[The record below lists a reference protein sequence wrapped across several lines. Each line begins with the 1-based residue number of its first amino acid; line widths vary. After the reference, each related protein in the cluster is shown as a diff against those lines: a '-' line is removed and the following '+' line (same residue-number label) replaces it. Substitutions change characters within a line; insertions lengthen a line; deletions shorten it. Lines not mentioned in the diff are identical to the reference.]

1 MTARERVTLVL
12 PLFNQLALTRGCFD
26 SLRATREPF
35 RLVVI
40 DNGSTDGTR
49 EMLRAF
55 PYPYPLDYVEHDD
68 NRSVIASINRAWR
81 RATTDAV
88 CLLHNDT
95 ELVDPDWL
103 TTLVNELDDPTVG
116 VTGLYGAKRMRDDT
130 RFVGRTIV
138 HSLAEGPTVRP
149 PGEDVSVIDSVCLCL
164 RRSLLEQIGGLDE
177 RYGFYHG
184 FDKDLCLAVRERGLR
199 CRVMYAPFRHHGG
212 GTRAKDFQR
221 DPDKERRDLA
231 DREAVLRRLR
241 EKWGHRL
248 PADARPLRT
257 RLREWLRAHIVYSGR
272 R

>member
-1 MTARERVTLVL
+1 
-12 PLFNQLALTRGCFD
+12 
-26 SLRATREPF
+26 
-35 RLVVI
+35 
-40 DNGSTDGTR
+40 
-49 EMLRAF
+49 
-55 PYPYPLDYVEHDD
+55 
-68 NRSVIASINRAWR
+68 
-81 RATTDAV
+81 
-88 CLLHNDT
+88 
-95 ELVDPDWL
+95 
-103 TTLVNELDDPTVG
+103 
-116 VTGLYGAKRMRDDT
+116 
-130 RFVGRTIV
+130 
-138 HSLAEGPTVRP
+138 
-149 PGEDVSVIDSVCLCL
+149 VSVIDSVCLCL